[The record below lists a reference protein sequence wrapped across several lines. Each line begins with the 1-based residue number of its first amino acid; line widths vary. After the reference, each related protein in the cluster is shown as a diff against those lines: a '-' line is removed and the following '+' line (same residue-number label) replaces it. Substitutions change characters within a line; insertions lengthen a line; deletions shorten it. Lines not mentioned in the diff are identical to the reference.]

1 MVGTIVMRRRMTT
14 AATLVTVET
23 EDSRMEVVVMEADME
38 GEDMEAVVMEEEDME
53 VVDMAE
59 EDMVVTGAAAK
70 M

>member
-23 EDSRMEVVVMEADME
+23 EDSRMEVVVTDADME
-38 GEDMEAVVMEEEDME
+38 GEDTGVVVMEGEDM
-53 VVDMAE
+53 AA

>member
-23 EDSRMEVVVMEADME
+23 EDSRMEVVVTEADME
-38 GEDMEAVVMEEEDME
+38 GEDTAVVVMEGEDM
-53 VVDMAE
+53 AA

>member
-23 EDSRMEVVVMEADME
+23 EDSRMEVVVTEADME
-38 GEDMEAVVMEEEDME
+38 GEDTGVVVME
-53 VVDMAE
+53 VVDMAA